1 MESQKYLFRLL
12 QYWQEGPLLPGNL
25 NNSKE
30 KVSFLPFF
38 LSVNTLFKREQKQ
51 PELNDKLASFS
62 SKK

>member
-30 KVSFLPFF
+30 KVSFLPF
-38 LSVNTLFKREQKQ
+38 LSVNTLSQKGTKQ
-51 PELNDKLASFS
+51 PEPYEKLASFS